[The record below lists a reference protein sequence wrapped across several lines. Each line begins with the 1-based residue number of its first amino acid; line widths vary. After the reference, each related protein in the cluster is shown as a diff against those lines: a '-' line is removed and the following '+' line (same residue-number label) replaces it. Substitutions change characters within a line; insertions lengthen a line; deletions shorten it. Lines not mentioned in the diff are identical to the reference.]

1 MISINLKLFL
11 NFVLPVAFNLAEGGV
26 YKMCKDNKCQNCPV
40 ELTNAGTG
48 YPNCVV
54 YDSDNVFYNQDFEGT
69 DGG

>member
-1 MISINLKLFL
+1 MISINLKQFHI
-11 NFVLPVAFNLAEGGV
+11 FVLPVACNLAGGGV

-40 ELTNAGTG
+40 GLTNAGTG

-54 YDSDNVFYNQDFEGT
+54 YDSDNVFYSQGFEGT